1 AKIKIVEAMENILP
15 SLSNWT
21 QRTTSQRLKSLGI
34 EVLTNHPIK
43 KIDQKKIYF
52 DSEEINYDY
61 LIWTTGIKGANLD
74 EKINGVEFSK
84 KSQIPVQEDLSLTK
98 YPEVF
103 CIGDLSATA
112 PSTAWSAINQA
123 KTVAKNIV
131 FKLKKES
138 TQKYSSLPS
147 IFVIPVG
154 GVFALTTISGINL
167 SGLIPWI
174 LKELIALRYFLTILN
189 PIKALNIWWKG
200 VRIYTKND

>member
-1 AKIKIVEAMENILP
+1 
-15 SLSNWT
+15 
-21 QRTTSQRLKSLGI
+21 
-34 EVLTNHPIK
+34 
-43 KIDQKKIYF
+43 
-52 DSEEINYDY
+52 
-61 LIWTTGIKGANLD
+61 
-74 EKINGVEFSK
+74 
-84 KSQIPVQEDLSLTK
+84 
-98 YPEVF
+98 
-103 CIGDLSATA
+103 LSATA